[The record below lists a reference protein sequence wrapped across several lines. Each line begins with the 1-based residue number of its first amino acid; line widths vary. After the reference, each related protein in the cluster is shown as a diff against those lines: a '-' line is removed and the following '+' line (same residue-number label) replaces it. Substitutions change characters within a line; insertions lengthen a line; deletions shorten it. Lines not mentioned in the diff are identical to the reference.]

1 MFNRGVIMSFK
12 NQINTMKNNWFL
24 ILISLFLVI
33 LVVLGLGFFSKGY
46 NDFDGIDMSF
56 RNNSESLGSA
66 AEKSYVN
73 TYSPEVDS
81 RKITVYTNLNL
92 KLKKNQFSKVDLN
105 LKNIVINTN
114 SILLKENT
122 SVYNRNNNLKSGN
135 YTIKVESVKLDSII
149 SQLKNLGEVNSFS
162 SHKTD
167 ITEQYENLEIELNS
181 ENNKLKRFKE
191 LYDSNSALLENKVEL
206 IEKIF
211 NQERRIKYLEES
223 LENKDKTVKYS
234 TINLSVSEYSNYIS
248 IIFVKFSDLLKTIVG
263 SINVLLHIIF
273 AVVPFIIFIWLIVMV
288 VKLFKKKR
296 KIKK

>member
-1 MFNRGVIMSFK
+1 MSFK
-12 NQINTMKNNWFL
+12 NQINIMKDNWFL

-33 LVVLGLGFFSKGY
+33 LVVLGSGFFSKGY

-56 RNNSESLGSA
+56 RNNYDSLGSA

-105 LKNIVINTN
+105 IKNIVINTN

-149 SQLKNLGEVNSFS
+149 SQLKNLGEVSSFS

-167 ITEQYENLEIELNS
+167 ITEQYENQEIELNS

-234 TINLSVSEYSNYIS
+234 TINLSMSEYSNYIS